1 MMNDTYVQLKRDIDK
16 IPFSTVKMLE
26 NQIKTYLDKCGL
38 FYKVFTRIKDSNSI
52 IEKIENRKKQ
62 GKINYKIQDL
72 IGIRI
77 VLYFKSDIELCEK
90 IIQQHFQVDNKSKD
104 NQEIE
109 KFRAQ
114 RINYVCKLPGT
125 VKNYFESNV
134 WQYPIDATFEIQIR
148 TIFSEG
154 WHEIEHDF
162 RYKCE
167 EEWKEFD
174 DLSRTLN
181 GILATLENCDW
192 AIASLFEQM
201 AYKDYKNL
209 MWVPML
215 KNVFRIHVTDVNNME
230 DILTYFDSNREVAKA
245 FFRIDRQDFLLRLS
259 EIKTA
264 IPLSLRNI
272 TFLANIYQ
280 IRDQYILGLTPK
292 LIYKLVEDG
301 EEV

>member
-215 KNVFRIHVTDVNNME
+215 KNVFRIRVTDVNNME

>member
-181 GILATLENCDW
+181 GILATL
-192 AIASLFEQM
+192 
-201 AYKDYKNL
+201 
-209 MWVPML
+209 
-215 KNVFRIHVTDVNNME
+215 
-230 DILTYFDSNREVAKA
+230 
-245 FFRIDRQDFLLRLS
+245 
-259 EIKTA
+259 
-264 IPLSLRNI
+264 
-272 TFLANIYQ
+272 
-280 IRDQYILGLTPK
+280 
-292 LIYKLVEDG
+292 
-301 EEV
+301 